1 MFKGVAVTFD
11 TFKNTERANFHK
23 DISIVVNDGG
33 RDITELNREVPG
45 CDSYY
50 RWCESRDDFNI
61 HNHAEARFSY
71 NSETKKFKVI
81 IDAKGDGK
89 FVDCAEAEV
98 GLDKKWTDNI
108 YVGIS
113 AATGQLADNHDILS
127 FNVYNT
133 DNINEIPDEEK
144 KKLEEE
150 KNEKESE
157 FSSEVAKAGG
167 DVNQMNPIEKALH
180 EKING
185 LELQTEIKLGDL
197 EHHLEHQLTAVNDE
211 LKQTITKIQ
220 KQGDTSE
227 ERIIQ
232 LEKKLKELLEQK
244 VNSEVNQRLQAVEKV
259 LQQEIDTEVN
269 KNQGKWIWPFFFLF
283 IGLVGLSFVFYRKYK
298 YIMKTH
304 LL

>member
-1 MFKGVAVTFD
+1 MTD
-11 TFKNTERANFHK
+11 
-23 DISIVVNDGG
+23 
-33 RDITELNREVPG
+33 LNVEVPG

-71 NSETKKFKVI
+71 NADTKKFKVT

-89 FVDCAEAEV
+89 VKDCAEADIP
-98 GLDKKWTDNI
+98 LDKSWADNI

-127 FNVYNT
+127 FNIYKT
-133 DNINEIPDEEK
+133 DDINQIPDEEK

-157 FSSEVAKAGG
+157 FNNEVIKAGG
-167 DVNQMNPIEKALH
+167 DVSQMNPIEKALH

-211 LKQTITKIQ
+211 LKQTIGKIQ
-220 KQGDTSE
+220 KQGDASE
-227 ERIIQ
+227 ERIIE

-244 VNSEVNQRLQAVEKV
+244 VNSEVNQRLQAVERA
-259 LQQEIDTEVN
+259 LHQEIDSEVT
-269 KNQGKWIWPFFFLF
+269 KNQGKWKWPFVLLL
-283 IGLVGLSFVFYRKYK
+283 IGLIGLSFVFYRKYK

-304 LL
+304 IL